1 MVAAQEQ
8 TPTNLDKNL
17 LVKNEPI
24 PVSTRPDLLRLNLP
38 NQPQLQEQEQP
49 AQLEQLEPPEQPEQ
63 PVLAEEPQEQ
73 ANAQEEEQPT
83 SAFVAEFEKFFGV
96 KPDEAV
102 ETVNQLLAFRDEM
115 RLMRAWGV
123 SPAEYDKRMEVVRSF
138 YNKLPEEGKDQYN
151 SVEGAIAIWDFL
163 TKTGQAKT
171 SSSKSTPQAVSR
183 IKQATLPQPE
193 LIKKS
198 DILRMDERTYKAN
211 LPKITQ
217 AFREGR
223 VIDDV

>member
-17 LVKNEPI
+17 VIKNEPI

-38 NQPQLQEQEQP
+38 NQPQLQEQEQ
-49 AQLEQLEPPEQPEQ
+49 EQEQPEPPEQPEQ
-63 PVLAEEPQEQ
+63 LMVAEEPQEQ
-73 ANAQEEEQPT
+73 ATEQEDEQPT

-123 SPAEYDKRMEVVRSF
+123 SPAEYDKRMEVVRAF

-163 TKTGQAKT
+163 TKTGQAKAT
-171 SSSKSTPQAVSR
+171 SSKPTPQAVSR
-183 IKQATLPQPE
+183 IKQAALPQPE